1 MVLTAERQR
10 MRPADVVLGMTATEQ
25 QMSTG
30 CWPGYKAEGMM
41 GGGRDEDGV
50 DRVKE
55 PPDALKGILKEG
67 LKLQKQSSTRN
78 FVYATTFHPVGGCM
92 LPMR

>member
-10 MRPADVVLGMTATEQ
+10 MRPADVRLGMTATEQ

-30 CWPGYKAEGMM
+30 CWPGYKAESMM

-55 PPDALKGILKEG
+55 PPESLKGILLVLKEKAMASVRVIG
-67 LKLQKQSSTRN
+67 VRRSVR
-78 FVYATTFHPVGGCM
+78 
-92 LPMR
+92 